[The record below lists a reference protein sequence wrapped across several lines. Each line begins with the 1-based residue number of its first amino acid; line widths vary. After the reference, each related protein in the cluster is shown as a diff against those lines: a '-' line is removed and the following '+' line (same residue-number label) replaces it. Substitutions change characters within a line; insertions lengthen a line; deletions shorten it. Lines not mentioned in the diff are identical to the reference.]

1 MTDQRIIYQNDE
13 GGVSV
18 IIPAPGFDAT
28 KDVPAGKSYKTV
40 DVSSVPSDRSF
51 RNAWKLNGDAV
62 DTDMEK
68 ARDIQRDNIRA
79 ERKPLLE
86 ALDLEWLKAA
96 EAGDT
101 AAQAD
106 VAARKQALRD
116 APNDS
121 RLDTVSDPTALKALT
136 LNALLG

>member
-1 MTDQRIIYQNDE
+1 MTDQRIIYQNDS

-28 KDVPAGKSYKTV
+28 KDVPAGKSYKIV
-40 DVSSVPSDRSF
+40 DVSSIPSDRSF
-51 RNAWKLNGDAV
+51 RNAWKLKGDVV
-62 DTDMEK
+62 DTDMAK

-79 ERKPLLE
+79 ERKPMLE
-86 ALDLEWLKAA
+86 EFDREWFKAA

-101 AAQAD
+101 ATQAD

-121 RLDTVSDPTALKALT
+121 RFDQVSNPTALKALT
-136 LNALLG
+136 LNALVK